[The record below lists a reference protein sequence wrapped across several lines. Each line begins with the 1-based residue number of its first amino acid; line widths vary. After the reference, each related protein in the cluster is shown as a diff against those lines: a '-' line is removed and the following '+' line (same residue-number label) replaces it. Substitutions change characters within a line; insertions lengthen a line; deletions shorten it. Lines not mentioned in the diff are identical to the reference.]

1 MSIGSHLVAD
11 GGTAVKKLNLFR
23 GAIME
28 SGAPSGFVYMSRK
41 FFVIAEICV
50 IATVLASFRPNM
62 LTQHINH

>member
-28 SGAPSGFVYMSRK
+28 SGAPSGFVYLSRK
-41 FFVIAEICV
+41 FLVIAKF
-50 IATVLASFRPNM
+50 ASSPQFWRRSARVC
-62 LTQHINH
+62 